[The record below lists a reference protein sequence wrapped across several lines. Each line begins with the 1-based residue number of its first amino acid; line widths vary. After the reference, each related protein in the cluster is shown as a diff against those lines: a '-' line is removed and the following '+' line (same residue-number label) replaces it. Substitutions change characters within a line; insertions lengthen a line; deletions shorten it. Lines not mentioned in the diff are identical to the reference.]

1 MNIDVIFRIKRYF
14 SVWMGASNTKCSCPL
29 SVVCRPASSSRS
41 GIALVMVLG
50 ILSVMVI
57 MAVAF
62 AIAMRTERVAA
73 GNYADS
79 VRARQLVQAGLARAL
94 DDLAVKLGTN
104 GLMSSVGGTNYPP
117 WDATNSYTSAYTNTS
132 TNADVLCLLTKLTS
146 ANEATNF
153 VPRALWSAA
162 TNADYTNTAA
172 HHWLPIEN
180 IIYTNYLGNSYPVAT
195 NLLGRVK
202 YLVLNCSGL
211 LDANFVGGA
220 ARGIGTNPMEIA
232 INNMPEMTDYSGF
245 INNRANNY
253 RYEMQEEL
261 AELNTN
267 YFFNFT
273 VYSRALPGYWDTN
286 FPPGVGTQVNLSGSA
301 AQLAGRMDKITNA
314 FVHAGFSPFA
324 AGVLYSNLIDY
335 VDDDFVPSNFEY
347 CVENVPMINEVVVSN
362 GVEVSAGSD
371 AAHRSYKV
379 FTDVYVECWYPF
391 VTGAVASF
399 SLNVTNKF
407 PGAVGFQHSDYI
419 ANITPLN
426 SAAGSVPVKYLCCQ
440 YIGVS
445 FDWPT
450 VNSITLTTTIDP
462 KVQWGGNNVD
472 ALKNPIVLTTTH
484 DGNTYP
490 ARDNKAASL
499 ECLDP
504 RFNYDPADSRQ
515 WRPRAILPENAT
527 NADPNPW
534 TTGWWP
540 TNLIGDVDSEMY
552 VAGDRLRSV
561 AELGYLVYNP
571 NEPWKTVKLYGSTP
585 YRVLDVFGLST
596 NTSDVLMTNTV
607 YRGVVNCNPNVATDA
622 TAVVFAGMPV
632 DQYPGG
638 SHSNTVM
645 DGARALVSRI
655 YFGGFCTNLSDIGRG
670 LNQGDL
676 PGATELERESYFRN
690 SVNLLNVRQN
700 LFTIIIEAD
709 VASGGNI
716 PSNPVKQRAVALV
729 WRDPYTGEMFVR
741 SIKWLKD

>member
-1 MNIDVIFRIKRYF
+1 
-14 SVWMGASNTKCSCPL
+14 
-29 SVVCRPASSSRS
+29 
-41 GIALVMVLG
+41 MVLG

-62 AIAMRTERVAA
+62 AISMRTERVAA

-79 VRARQLVQAGLARAL
+79 VRARQLAQAGLARAL
-94 DDLAVKLGTN
+94 SDLANQLGTN
-104 GLMSSVGGTNYPP
+104 GLGSAGGGTNYPP
-117 WDATNSYTSAYTNTS
+117 WSVTNSYTTEYTNTS
-132 TNADVLCLLTKLTS
+132 AASKLSLLTG
-146 ANEATNF
+146 EATNF
-153 VPRALWSAA
+153 VPRALWGAA
-162 TNADYTNTAA
+162 MTADSHFDADKQWLALKSFEYDTN
-172 HHWLPIEN
+172 
-180 IIYTNYLGNSYPVAT
+180 GVPVKT
-195 NLLGRVK
+195 NLMGRVK
-202 YLVLNCSGL
+202 YLILNCSGL